1 MNTKSEPS
9 LYRYCMS
16 RLSTVAVSTL
26 VPALNVRSTTLPEST
41 FLSLVRTKAPPL
53 PGLTCW
59 NSTTDHSCPSMFSTR
74 PFLRS
79 FVVATI
85 CLVLGVVWVVLV
97 GPGHGAARGEVGVD
111 WSSYRPGSGDWSG
124 RGATVRSG
132 RERSRRGRLAR
143 PCPCPV
149 GDRPGRARVH
159 PRPVRRGTLHAA
171 EGDHGRHG
179 RRAGRRGGA
188 GAAPAR
194 RRGGGGL
201 PDAEARRP
209 RGRVRRGGPGT
220 AGARAQGR
228 PLDAPGRLGRR
239 GRGPRGG
246 RRA

>member
-85 CLVLGVVWVVLV
+85 CLVLGVVV
-97 GPGHGAARGEVGVD
+97 GVPGHAAAGKRWGPVD
-111 WSSYRPGSGDWSG
+111 HRTGP
-124 RGATVRSG
+124 
-132 RERSRRGRLAR
+132 
-143 PCPCPV
+143 
-149 GDRPGRARVH
+149 RA
-159 PRPVRRGTLHAA
+159 G
-171 EGDHGRHG
+171 GRHRQG
-179 RRAGRRGGA
+179 PDDTL
-188 GAAPAR
+188 PA
-194 RRGGGGL
+194 
-201 PDAEARRP
+201 
-209 RGRVRRGGPGT
+209 
-220 AGARAQGR
+220 
-228 PLDAPGRLGRR
+228 
-239 GRGPRGG
+239 
-246 RRA
+246 